1 MPKLNLLRA
10 EICDDIEVEE
20 FIDVISDNC
29 TQEGTIYLTKDA
41 LLPPG
46 SINYFGNGCAIEAR
60 SHQQSETDTIWS
72 EFFLHTQAQE
82 FLKITIRF
90 AVDEEGNLDK
100 QELYFTDD
108 LTEDEEEEFE
118 YDNCGEGV
126 SDPRHNGHWAEWLTD
141 MGINKNPYEDE

>member
-1 MPKLNLLRA
+1 MEKDQYWTGTRHCST
-10 EICDDIEVEE
+10 EI
-20 FIDVISDNC
+20 
-29 TQEGTIYLTKDA
+29 
-41 LLPPG
+41 
-46 SINYFGNGCAIEAR
+46 
-60 SHQQSETDTIWS
+60 SEMDTIRS

-118 YDNCGEGV
+118 YYNYGEGDN
-126 SDPRHNGHWAEWLTD
+126 DPRHNGHWAEWLID
-141 MGINKNPYEDE
+141 MGINDDPHED

>member
-1 MPKLNLLRA
+1 MEGLLWRRTNIGPVLDIVQPKLVRW
-10 EICDDIEVEE
+10 I
-20 FIDVISDNC
+20 
-29 TQEGTIYLTKDA
+29 
-41 LLPPG
+41 P
-46 SINYFGNGCAIEAR
+46 FGR
-60 SHQQSETDTIWS
+60 SS
-72 EFFLHTQAQE
+72 FYTQAQE

-141 MGINKNPYEDE
+141 MGINKDPYEDE

>member
-1 MPKLNLLRA
+1 MPKLNLLQT

-29 TQEGTIYLTKDA
+29 TQEGSVFLTKDA

-60 SHQQSETDTIWS
+60 SHQQSEADTIWS

-90 AVDEEGNLDK
+90 AVDEEGNLDM
-100 QELYFTDD
+100 QEFYFTDD
-108 LTEDEEEEFE
+108 LSSSLVRRF
-118 YDNCGEGV
+118 NQGI
-126 SDPRHNGHWAEWLTD
+126 DP
-141 MGINKNPYEDE
+141 